1 MSTHAAARLAWSR
14 CTLTVTYFP
23 SATDLPTHLRSATLR
38 CGWPGYGPRV
48 GVTAGPTSFG
58 SERFYELRVDGVR
71 RNYLPRTRV
80 NPRTRG
86 FPLARCVALLGLV
99 HRLRVPCRLHLL
111 TLALDLLGEEVV

>member
-23 SATDLPTHLRSATLR
+23 SATLR
-38 CGWPGYGPRV
+38 CGWPGTGPRV

-80 NPRTRG
+80 NSRTRG